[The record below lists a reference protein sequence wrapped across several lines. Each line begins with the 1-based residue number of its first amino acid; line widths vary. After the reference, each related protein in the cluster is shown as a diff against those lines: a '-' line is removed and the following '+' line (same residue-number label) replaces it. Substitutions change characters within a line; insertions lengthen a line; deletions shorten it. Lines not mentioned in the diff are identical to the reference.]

1 MERFVLYVAQDK
13 KTKQNFCK
21 GSEMCLKIIELLP
34 ESITNVQDC
43 DKLRMNGIEFP
54 SWLDG
59 TPTMVDKSTGSI
71 YKGSNALRYLR
82 QELEEYAL
90 SKKRANKNQVRVLE
104 EMGQDKTVRSTPQ
117 NLGDLDSD
125 NSEVGEENYDSW
137 DRELKE
143 AEERASQLGEKPKAT
158 QQDVE
163 EFMRR
168 RQQTMSQTDA
178 NSGSIPVI
186 ESEQG

>member
-13 KTKQNFCK
+13 NTKKNFCK
-21 GSEMCLKIIELLP
+21 GSELCLKIIELLP
-34 ESITNVQDC
+34 ESMTNVQDC
-43 DKLRMNGIEFP
+43 DKLRMNGVEFP

-59 TPTMVDKSTGSI
+59 TPTMVDKSTGNI
-71 YKGSNALRYLR
+71 YKGSYALKYLR

-90 SKKRANKNQVRVLE
+90 HKKRATKKVRVIE
-104 EMGQDKTVRSTPQ
+104 EDRQDKTVRSTPQ

-125 NSEVGEENYDSW
+125 DSEGGEENYDLW
-137 DRELKE
+137 DKELKD
-143 AEERASQLGEKPKAT
+143 AEERASYLGEKPKAT

-168 RQQTMSQTDA
+168 RQQSMAQADPNTGT
-178 NSGSIPVI
+178 IPVI
-186 ESEQG
+186 EAEQS